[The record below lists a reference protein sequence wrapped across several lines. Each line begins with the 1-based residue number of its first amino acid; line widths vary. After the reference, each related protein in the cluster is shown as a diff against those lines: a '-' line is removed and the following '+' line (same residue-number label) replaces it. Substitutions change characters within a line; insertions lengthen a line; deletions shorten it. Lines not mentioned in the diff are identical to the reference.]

1 LNRACLTELR
11 QRAVDAVQ
19 GGMSPEIVARVMG
32 ISRATIYGWLKL
44 YRLSG
49 WAALK
54 AHKPGGRPRRLRDE
68 HLKKLEELLEQGATS
83 HGWINNVWTSKRV
96 SEMIRRHF
104 KVTISH
110 TQANRILRN
119 QLGWT
124 YQKPI
129 QRSYHRNEDEINKW
143 KTITFKRVRKTASKK
158 GGHLVFIDETGFM
171 LLPLS
176 KRTYSPKGQTPVIRV
191 TDPHNRI
198 SVIGAITLSPKKN
211 RTNLFFHLLPD
222 NMNFNSRYIVDFV
235 KSLKT
240 SLRKP
245 VTIIWDSIPIHSADS
260 VVSFIN
266 DDPRLA
272 IENFPPYAPEL
283 NPVDRVWS
291 YIKYGRLANYAPSD
305 LNQLRTTVK
314 NELLRLRAKKS
325 LLSSFIR
332 NTGLPI
338 PINYKMAMKNP
349 AGNKPMQT
357 RKTAKHRT

>member
-1 LNRACLTELR
+1 MKKSDARRLNRACLTELR

-19 GGMSPEIVARVMG
+19 AGVSPEIVARVMG
-32 ISRATIYGWLKL
+32 ISRATIYGWLEL

-49 WAALK
+49 WTALN
-54 AHKPGGRPRRLRDE
+54 AHKRGGRPRQLRDE
-68 HLKKLEELLEQGATS
+68 HLEKLEELLKQGAAS
-83 HGWINNVWTSKRV
+83 HGWINNLWTSKRV
-96 SEMIRRHF
+96 SEVIRQHF
-104 KVTISH
+104 KVKISH
-110 TQANRILRN
+110 SQANRILRS

-129 QRSYHRNEDEINKW
+129 QRSYHRNEDEIIKW
-143 KTITFKRVRKTASKK
+143 KSVTFKRVQKTANKKK
-158 GGHLVFIDETGFM
+158 GYLVFIDETGF
-171 LLPLS
+171 LLQPLS

-198 SVIGAITLSPKKN
+198 SVIGAITLSPIKN

-222 NMNFNSRYIVDFV
+222 NMNFNSRYILNFV

-245 VTIIWDSIPIHSADS
+245 VTIIWDSIPIHSADP

-266 DDPRLA
+266 DDSRLA

-314 NELLRLRAKKS
+314 NELLRLRANKS
-325 LLSSFIR
+325 LLPEFC
-332 NTGLPI
+332 TE
-338 PINYKMAMKNP
+338 
-349 AGNKPMQT
+349 
-357 RKTAKHRT
+357 